1 MTSQSIRRGLT
12 AAAAVGLVAAPLSLA
27 HASSTKP
34 AAHAAGQKVVV
45 KGLNSPSE
53 VQFGPG
59 GALYVA
65 SIATGDVVR
74 SAAKGGKGKVIFPHA
89 AGAVAPVNATT
100 TKVANL
106 LAFEKANNPDRQKQC
121 VGKHCDSL
129 SNPFSL
135 LNTTQ
140 DILVADAGAN
150 DIVAYDKATGVL
162 HTYHVFSNIRDTKQ
176 CKNARNN
183 DPQHPGCDPVP
194 TGLARGPGN
203 TVFVSLLGA
212 EAPHAA
218 KIVELDLTTGTEIRR
233 WGHLTDVDGVAVSPS
248 GVVYASELGVSKL
261 NPKAPNFDK
270 AGRIVRIDHG
280 HRTYARVS
288 TPAGLI
294 WHNGALY
301 AASHT
306 LEAIFAN
313 IKGKGVVVRV
323 AQSAFH

>member
-100 TKVANL
+100 TYLLQGEGGHGQPGWGLYRGNPQTGKKTKVANL

-140 DILVADAGAN
+140 
-150 DIVAYDKATGVL
+150 
-162 HTYHVFSNIRDTKQ
+162 
-176 CKNARNN
+176 
-183 DPQHPGCDPVP
+183 
-194 TGLARGPGN
+194 
-203 TVFVSLLGA
+203 
-212 EAPHAA
+212 
-218 KIVELDLTTGTEIRR
+218 
-233 WGHLTDVDGVAVSPS
+233 
-248 GVVYASELGVSKL
+248 
-261 NPKAPNFDK
+261 
-270 AGRIVRIDHG
+270 
-280 HRTYARVS
+280 
-288 TPAGLI
+288 
-294 WHNGALY
+294 
-301 AASHT
+301 
-306 LEAIFAN
+306 
-313 IKGKGVVVRV
+313 
-323 AQSAFH
+323 